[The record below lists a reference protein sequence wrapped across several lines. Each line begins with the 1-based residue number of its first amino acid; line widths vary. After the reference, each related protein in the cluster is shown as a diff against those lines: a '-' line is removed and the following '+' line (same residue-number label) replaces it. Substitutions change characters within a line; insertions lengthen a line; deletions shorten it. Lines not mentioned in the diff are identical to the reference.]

1 MERHMKVE
9 EIYLHSQVLE
19 EGGTAHPEGPN
30 PQSGISQA
38 ECRERGPNDLWIA
51 AFIGSEG

>member
-1 MERHMKVE
+1 MKVE